1 MPSPADAPTYARH
14 YQLLLLT
21 IYTVCLLALLAL
33 AYAPALAAVDAW
45 VLRAYVAI
53 GVGLVV
59 TSRQRWLTGVQVFHI
74 LYTATFVLTPLLA
87 TAPCVLAVHL
97 VLVVSTLAL
106 RAECGGECP
115 VNTMECGS
123 EKVYDESLIDQVNFN
138 AFFWCS
144 GAVTLVRWLVVG
156 GAW

>member
-1 MPSPADAPTYARH
+1 MPSPADTCAYARH

-21 IYTVCLLALLAL
+21 IYTVTLLVLLALV
-33 AYAPALAAVDAW
+33 YAPALAAVDAW

-59 TSRQRWLTGVQVFHI
+59 TSRQRWLKGVQVFHI

-123 EKVYDESLIDQVNFN
+123 EKMYNESLIDLVNFN
-138 AFFWCS
+138 VVFWCS
-144 GAVTLVRWLVVG
+144 GAATLVRWLVVG

>member
-1 MPSPADAPTYARH
+1 MPSPTDAPTYARH

-33 AYAPALAAVDAW
+33 VYAPALAAVDAW

-59 TSRQRWLTGVQVFHI
+59 TSRQRWLTGVQVCHI

-115 VNTMECGS
+115 VNTMECDS

-138 AFFWCS
+138 AVFWCS
-144 GAVTLVRWLVVG
+144 GAATLVRWLVVG

>member
-33 AYAPALAAVDAW
+33 AYAPTLAAVDAW

-59 TSRQRWLTGVQVFHI
+59 TSRQRWLTGVQVCHI
-74 LYTATFVLTPLLA
+74 LYTTTFVLTPLLA

>member
-1 MPSPADAPTYARH
+1 MPSPVDAPTYARH

-21 IYTVCLLALLAL
+21 NYTVCLLALLAL
-33 AYAPALAAVDAW
+33 VYAPALAAVDAW

-53 GVGLVV
+53 GVGLIV
-59 TSRQRWLTGVQVFHI
+59 TSRQRWLMGVQVFHI

-106 RAECGGECP
+106 RAECSGECP
-115 VNTMECGS
+115 VNTMECDS

-144 GAVTLVRWLVVG
+144 GAATLVRWLVVG
-156 GAW
+156 GVW